1 MYVYYNNYEDRPA
14 TDCEINTYQNIDS
27 IMLAISFDDFIYIM
41 DTLREYRRNN
51 VHYIIEDIE
60 ILASRYSVT
69 TTALLLYYDV
79 EEIEI

>member
-1 MYVYYNNYEDRPA
+1 MYVYYNNYEDRQA
-14 TDCEINTYQNIDS
+14 TTCEVNTYQNIDS

-51 VHYIIEDIE
+51 VHYSIEDIE
-60 ILASRYSVT
+60 MLASRYSVT
-69 TTALLLYYDV
+69 AMALLLYYDV